1 VSKKRIKDIAEIALV
16 AAIYFVLTVIFS
28 SISFLP
34 LQFRVGEITKSIV
47 VFNKKYAISMMIG
60 NFFANLFSPFAGT
73 MELIFMPLSNLI
85 GCTIG
90 YYIGR
95 AIHKLVGA
103 VFVAIWIAASVGIT
117 LNISAN
123 IPFIPTFLSV
133 GLAETVLLV
142 TGYFL
147 LFAIE
152 KKGVVK
158 FDR

>member
-1 VSKKRIKDIAEIALV
+1 MPKKRIKDLAEIALV
-16 AAIYFVLTVIFS
+16 AAIYFALTIIFS

-34 LQFRVGEITKSIV
+34 VQFRVGEITKSIV

-60 NFFANLFSPFAGT
+60 NFFANLFSPFAGA

-95 AIHKLVGA
+95 LTHKAIGA
-103 VFVAIWIAASVGIT
+103 IFIALWITASVAIT
-117 LNISAN
+117 LKVSAG

-133 GLAETVLLV
+133 GVAETVLLV

-147 LFAIE
+147 LFTIE

>member
-1 VSKKRIKDIAEIALV
+1 MPKKRIKDLAEIALV
-16 AAIYFVLTVIFS
+16 AAIYFALTIIFS

-34 LQFRVGEITKSIV
+34 VQFRIGEITKSIV

-60 NFFANLFSPFAGT
+60 NFFANLFSPFAGA

-95 AIHKLVGA
+95 LTHKAIGA
-103 VFVAIWIAASVGIT
+103 IFIALWIAASVAIT
-117 LNISAN
+117 LKVSAG

-133 GLAETVLLV
+133 GVVETVLLV

-147 LFAIE
+147 LFTIE

>member
-1 VSKKRIKDIAEIALV
+1 VPKKRIKDLAEIALV
-16 AAIYFVLTVIFS
+16 AAIYFALTIIFS

-34 LQFRVGEITKSIV
+34 VQFRIGEITKSIV

-60 NFFANLFSPFAGT
+60 NFFANLFSPFAGA

-95 AIHKLVGA
+95 LTHKAIGA
-103 VFVAIWIAASVGIT
+103 IFIALWIAASVAIT
-117 LNISAN
+117 LKVSAG

-133 GLAETVLLV
+133 GVAETVLLV

-147 LFAIE
+147 LFTIE

>member
-1 VSKKRIKDIAEIALV
+1 MPKKRIKDLAEIALV
-16 AAIYFVLTVIFS
+16 AAIYFALTIIFS

-34 LQFRVGEITKSIV
+34 VQFRVGEITKSIV

-60 NFFANLFSPFAGT
+60 NFFANLFSPFAGA

-95 AIHKLVGA
+95 LTHKAIGA
-103 VFVAIWIAASVGIT
+103 IFIALWITASVAIT
-117 LNISAN
+117 LKVSAG

-133 GLAETVLLV
+133 GVVETVLLV

-147 LFAIE
+147 LFTIE

>member
-1 VSKKRIKDIAEIALV
+1 MPKKRIKDLAEIALV
-16 AAIYFVLTVIFS
+16 AAIYFALTIIFS

-34 LQFRVGEITKSIV
+34 VQFRIGEITKSIV

-60 NFFANLFSPFAGT
+60 NFFANLFSPFAGA

-95 AIHKLVGA
+95 LTHKAIGA
-103 VFVAIWIAASVGIT
+103 IFIALWIAASVAIT
-117 LNISAN
+117 LKVSAG

-133 GLAETVLLV
+133 GVAETVLLV

-147 LFAIE
+147 LFTIE

>member
-1 VSKKRIKDIAEIALV
+1 VPKKRIKDLAEIALV
-16 AAIYFVLTVIFS
+16 AAIYFALTIIFS

-34 LQFRVGEITKSIV
+34 VQFRIGEITKSIV

-60 NFFANLFSPFAGT
+60 NFFANLFSPFAGA

-95 AIHKLVGA
+95 LTHKAIGA
-103 VFVAIWIAASVGIT
+103 IFIALWIAASVAIT
-117 LNISAN
+117 LKVSAG

-133 GLAETVLLV
+133 GVVETVLLV

-147 LFAIE
+147 LFTIE